1 MSRSAWLRLFLA
13 ALVFTQAMAWL
24 PHPPSLPGNPNDK
37 IQHIAVFACLSL
49 LGATAFPAFP
59 LARLGERLSFLG
71 VIIDNWLSNRV
82 FTSHDNIVDRCCEAW
97 NKLVDQP
104 WRIMTIGRRRWAR
117 GSRSMQLGISQIVTE
132 FSGTFED
139 NPPAVGDV
147 VSLAPLDGGRALRR

>member
-37 IQHIAVFACLSL
+37 IQHIAAFAC
-49 LGATAFPAFP
+49 
-59 LARLGERLSFLG
+59 LSFLG

-104 WRIMTIGRRRWAR
+104 WRIMTIRRRRWAR
-117 GSRSMQLGISQIVTE
+117 GS
-132 FSGTFED
+132 
-139 NPPAVGDV
+139 
-147 VSLAPLDGGRALRR
+147 